1 MTPAHS
7 RPGPEV
13 PRRSDARRNR
23 ERLVDAARAVF
34 AESGPEASLNEI
46 AQRAGVGPGTL
57 YRHFPNRRTLLAAV
71 LRDRIDTLCGHAER
85 LLTADSA
92 DRALAEWLHAFL
104 EHARVNQGLGGSLLL
119 HEPEMLGVDCH
130 RRIEDA
136 ATALLVRAQRSGTAR
151 GDLAPGDLIQLVVGV
166 ALATVR
172 GEDAA
177 QPGRLLGLV
186 LDAVHAGP
194 CPAGG

>member
-7 RPGPEV
+7 RPGPEA

-34 AESGPEASLNEI
+34 TESGPEASLNEI

-57 YRHFPNRRTLLAAV
+57 YRNFPNRQTLLAAV

-85 LLTADSA
+85 LLTADSP
-92 DRALAEWLHAFL
+92 DRALAEWLRAFL

-119 HEPEMLGVDCH
+119 DEPETLGLDCH

-136 ATALLVRAQRSGTAR
+136 AAALLVRAQRSGTAR
-151 GDLAPGDLIQLVVGV
+151 GDLAPDDLVQLVVGI

-172 GEDAA
+172 VEDAA
-177 QPGRLLGLV
+177 QPGRLLELA
-186 LDAVHAGP
+186 LDAVHAAP
-194 CPAGG
+194 RPA